1 VGIDQHLDEVD
12 AAMERIQELPAI
24 GPPGHDLYDARACS
38 VFYDEYATKGFYVY
52 HWDGAGAHDESRRY
66 TRYIAPP
73 VLINVSRLPTELQA
87 VAHFAEFTVTFAD
100 AREITIGSLESP
112 AR

>member
-1 VGIDQHLDEVD
+1 
-12 AAMERIQELPAI
+12 MERIQELPAI
-24 GPPGHDLYDARACS
+24 EPPSHDLYDARARS
-38 VFYDEYATKGFYVY
+38 VFYDEYGAKGFYVY

-87 VAHFAEFTVTFAD
+87 VAHFAKFTVTFAD

>member
-1 VGIDQHLDEVD
+1 
-12 AAMERIQELPAI
+12 MTCT
-24 GPPGHDLYDARACS
+24 DARARS

-73 VLINVSRLPTELQA
+73 VLINVSLLRAELQA
-87 VAHFAEFTVTFAD
+87 VAHFAEFIVTFAD

>member
-1 VGIDQHLDEVD
+1 MRYSFL
-12 AAMERIQELPAI
+12 
-24 GPPGHDLYDARACS
+24 
-38 VFYDEYATKGFYVY
+38 
-52 HWDGAGAHDESRRY
+52 GAHDESRRY

-100 AREITIGSLESP
+100 AREITIGSLKSP